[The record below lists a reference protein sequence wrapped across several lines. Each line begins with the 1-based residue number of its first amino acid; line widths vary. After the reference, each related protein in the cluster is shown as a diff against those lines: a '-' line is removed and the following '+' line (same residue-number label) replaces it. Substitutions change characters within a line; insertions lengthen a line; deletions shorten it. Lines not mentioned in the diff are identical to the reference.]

1 MRLGCL
7 HVLCICVRFGFGF
20 AAPVL
25 TMPQL
30 LCIASCRRSTFR
42 TDRGSAEAGL
52 RGVLGG
58 DSFSP
63 NTNARTS
70 QTIQPQVA
78 WLMAAGGGGPILLT
92 ASGSCSSSC
101 RVRVTQI
108 EAACMWLQGQARDA
122 AVRTNST
129 VLGHFTVLICP
140 ITLDSQGS
148 QP

>member
-7 HVLCICVRFGFGF
+7 HILCICVRFGFGF

-30 LCIASCRRSTFR
+30 PCIASCRQSTFR

-58 DSFSP
+58 DFSSP
-63 NTNARTS
+63 NTNTCTS
-70 QTIQPQVA
+70 QALQTQVA
-78 WLMAAGGGGPILLT
+78 WLMAAGGGGPVLLT
-92 ASGSCSSSC
+92 ASVLCSSSC
-101 RVRVTQI
+101 RVRVAEI
-108 EAACMWLQGQARDA
+108 EVACMWLQGQARDA
-122 AVRTNST
+122 EVKPSST
-129 VLGHFTVLICP
+129 VLGHFTVLIHP

-148 QP
+148 RP